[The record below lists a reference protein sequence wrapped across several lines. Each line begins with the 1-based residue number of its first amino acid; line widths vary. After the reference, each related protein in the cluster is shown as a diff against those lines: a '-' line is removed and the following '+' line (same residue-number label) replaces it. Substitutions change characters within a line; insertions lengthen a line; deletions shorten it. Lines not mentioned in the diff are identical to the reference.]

1 MPRRAPVYL
10 PGIVRRRAEW
20 IPPVA
25 RGTWKP
31 LLATPGKYTG
41 AQDASGIR
49 AAFSLDT
56 FFWPRKR
63 KYPAL
68 GCGNPIKKRRD
79 SDTKKLTLIYT
90 P

>member
-25 RGTWKP
+25 RGAWKP

-41 AQDASGIR
+41 AQDASGIWVPFLLGTFLW
-49 AAFSLDT
+49 ASKEKYLAF
-56 FFWPRKR
+56 
-63 KYPAL
+63 
-68 GCGNPIKKRRD
+68 GCENPIKKTSR
-79 SDTKKLTLIYT
+79 
-90 P
+90 

>member
-10 PGIVRRRAEW
+10 PG
-20 IPPVA
+20 VA
-25 RGTWKP
+25 RRGFHAP
-31 LLATPGKYTG
+31 LATPGKYTG